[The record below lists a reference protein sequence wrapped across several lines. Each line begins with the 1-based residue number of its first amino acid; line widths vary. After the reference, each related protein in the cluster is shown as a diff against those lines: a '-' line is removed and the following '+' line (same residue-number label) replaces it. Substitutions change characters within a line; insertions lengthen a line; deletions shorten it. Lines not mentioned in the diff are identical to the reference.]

1 MAANSIQLNN
11 YFTNI
16 LGIGDAALRGALNN
30 QGLTSF
36 EDFAT
41 LTEKVV
47 EKICNNIRK
56 QGGMIANPNVA
67 LSR

>member
-1 MAANSIQLNN
+1 MAANLIQLNN

-41 LTEKVV
+41 LTEKDVITTV
-47 EKICNNIRK
+47 SHLKISVDN
-56 QGGMIANPNVA
+56 
-67 LSR
+67 